1 MKEFLDYILDVIN
14 NSQMYDEKQVPGP
27 TDDSGRQTFRTELN
41 PTSLTLSA
49 TAALSEILEK
59 DIGDYIIE
67 KEKYYPRILCAILL
81 RIGSSNEC
89 TKNAPT
95 KESQKLLK
103 NFFKCV
109 EEESI
114 TQKLETDNIW
124 NDLLHSKSYPEVI
137 KVITNLVCEKHED
150 MIKDIFENTKNFIS
164 RNYLGHRGIYLIFEL
179 FLIFLSFCN
188 LYSCCFT

>member
-164 RNYLGHRGIYLIFEL
+164 RNYLGHRGIYLIV
-179 FLIFLSFCN
+179 
-188 LYSCCFT
+188 